1 MIMDSKSSI
10 FSFHGSEVTFKNED
24 GTVMVN
30 ATEMAK
36 HFGKTPKD
44 WTRTKQSQEFINSL
58 SAVRQICITGLII
71 VKQGGNGEQGTWMH
85 EDVAIEF
92 ARWLNPVF
100 AIWCN
105 DRIKELL
112 TKGSTSLNIPKTYQE
127 ALRALAD
134 EVDRRE
140 KAEQLALESSRIAK
154 QERAEKE
161 TAIKT
166 LEEKQPDIDFAN
178 SFEQAT
184 EGSMLVREVA
194 KRLTQNGA
202 IIRERNLRLLLQKW
216 NFFTKTNSYE
226 LTKRVMDR
234 KLAEYR
240 HYKKCVSGYDYEGDT
255 VYVTPKGY
263 KEIVQA
269 IIGNF
274 RKDFLDYGGS
284 FSREA
289 KLKLGIIA

>member
-1 MIMDSKSSI
+1 MIMDSTSSI
-10 FSFHGSEVTFKNED
+10 FSFHGSYVTFKNED

-92 ARWLNPVF
+92 ARWLSPVF

-202 IIRERNLRLLLQKW
+202 IIGERNLRLLLQKW

>member
-1 MIMDSKSSI
+1 MKTDSKI

-44 WTRTKQSQEFINSL
+44 WTRTKQSKEFIDSL
-58 SAVRQICITGLII
+58 SAVRQICTTGLII

-92 ARWLNPVF
+92 ARWLSPVF

-112 TKGSTSLNIPKTYQE
+112 TKGSTSLNIPKTYQD

-140 KAEQLALESSRIAK
+140 KAEQLALESSKIAK

-202 IIRERNLRLLLQKW
+202 IIGERNLRLLLQKW

>member
-1 MIMDSKSSI
+1 MIMDSTSSI
-10 FSFHGSEVTFKNED
+10 FSFHGSNVTFKNED

-36 HFGKTPKD
+36 HFGKRPSK
-44 WTRTKQSQEFINSL
+44 WLELPSTKEFL
-58 SAVRQICITGLII
+58 SVLSDVRKLDN
-71 VKQGGNGEQGTWMH
+71 GGIQADRGGTNGGGTTWMH

-92 ARWLNPVF
+92 ARWLSPVF

-166 LEEKQPDIDFAN
+166 LKEKQPDIDFAN

-202 IIRERNLRLLLQKW
+202 IIGERNLRLLLQKW

>member
-1 MIMDSKSSI
+1 MIMDSTGSI
-10 FSFHGSEVTFKNED
+10 FNFHGSEVTFKNEN

-71 VKQGGNGEQGTWMH
+71 VKQGGNSEQGTWMH

-92 ARWLNPVF
+92 ARWLSPVF

-112 TKGSTSLNIPKTYQE
+112 TKGSTSLNLPKTYQE

-161 TAIKT
+161 MAIKT

-178 SFEQAT
+178 SFEQAS

-194 KRLTQNGA
+194 KRLTQNG
-202 IIRERNLRLLLQKW
+202 IIIGERNLRLLLQKW
-216 NFFTKTNSYE
+216 NFFTKTNGYE
-226 LTKRVMDR
+226 LTKRVIDR
-234 KLAEYR
+234 KYAEYR
-240 HYKKCVSGYDYEGDT
+240 HYKKSVGGYNYEGDT

-263 KEIVQA
+263 KTIVQA
-269 IIGNF
+269 VIGEF
-274 RKDFLDYGGS
+274 RDDFLKYGE

-289 KLKLGIIA
+289 KLRLGIIA

>member
-1 MIMDSKSSI
+1 MDSVSKI
-10 FSFHGSEVTFKNED
+10 FSFNGSNVTFKNED

-36 HFGKTPKD
+36 HFGKRPSK
-44 WTRTKQSQEFINSL
+44 WLELPSTKAFLNAL
-58 SAVRQICITGLII
+58 TDVRKLDNGGIQTDRGGITG
-71 VKQGGNGEQGTWMH
+71 GGATWMH

-92 ARWLNPVF
+92 ARWLSPMF

-105 DRIKELL
+105 DRIKELI
-112 TKGSTSLNIPKTYQE
+112 TTGQTSLNLPKTYQE

-140 KAEQLALESSRIAK
+140 KAERLALESSKIAK

-178 SFEQAT
+178 SFEQAS

-194 KRLTQNGA
+194 KRLTQNG
-202 IIRERNLRLLLQKW
+202 IIIGERNLRLLLQKW
-216 NFFTKTNSYE
+216 NFFTKTNGYE
-226 LTKRVMDR
+226 LTKKVIDR
-234 KLAEYR
+234 KYAEYR
-240 HYKKCVSGYDYEGDT
+240 HYKKCVGGYDYEGDT

-263 KEIVQA
+263 KTIVQA
-269 IIGNF
+269 VIGKF
-274 RKDFLDYGGS
+274 RNDFLEYGE

-289 KLKLGIIA
+289 KLRLGIIA